1 MTGTI
6 PKLCMT
12 CNYDRF
18 QHRPTFGRPKV
29 FFCPNCGTQLELPDC
44 DCPGTFC
51 EHTPLPS
58 QCE

>member
-1 MTGTI
+1 M
-6 PKLCMT
+6 K

-18 QHRPTFGRPKV
+18 QHRPTYGRPKV
-29 FFCPNCGTQLELPDC
+29 FFYPNCGTQLELPDC

-58 QCE
+58 QCD